1 MAERVT
7 AGSAAER
14 AAAVCNKSGFATKV
28 WDLQCVI
35 SRPVMKVSPG
45 NLLKGDSSIS
55 SSVGGAFCPDPKVG
69 AISRRQ
75 PWDSTVVLRPSGQ
88 YTGLNTIKKK
98 KSNLFGILCFI
109 ISRKVKTQLKCK
121 KTCATYREW
130 KSWLKTQH
138 SKNEDHSIWSHHFTA
153 KRWENNGNSGRFSFW
168 GLQNHCRWWLQPW
181 N

>member
-75 PWDSTVVLRPSGQ
+75 PWDSTVVLRPSEQ

-98 KSNLFGILCFI
+98 KKKATFLAYYALLFQE
-109 ISRKVKTQLKCK
+109 R
-121 KTCATYREW
+121 
-130 KSWLKTQH
+130 
-138 SKNEDHSIWSHHFTA
+138 
-153 KRWENNGNSGRFSFW
+153 
-168 GLQNHCRWWLQPW
+168 
-181 N
+181 